1 MKRKHQVDTTRF
13 VPPIKVMTV
22 REVAAYLHVA
32 PRTIY
37 RLLRNSRLPAFRMGS
52 DWRFNTE
59 EIQRWLAQQEP
70 RGN

>member
-1 MKRKHQVDTTRF
+1 MKRKDQVDTTRF

-37 RLLRNSRLPAFRMGS
+37 RLLRNSRLPAFRMGN